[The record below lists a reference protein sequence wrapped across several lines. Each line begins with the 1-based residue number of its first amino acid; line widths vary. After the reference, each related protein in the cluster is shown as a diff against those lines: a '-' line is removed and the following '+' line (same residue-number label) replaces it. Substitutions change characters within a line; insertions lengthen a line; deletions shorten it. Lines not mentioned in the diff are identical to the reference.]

1 MNQIGRRTF
10 LKELGIISGTA
21 MGFSALDPIWVH
33 AAGATLRYGVNSR
46 DIRRLDPMAGPNSND
61 KTVLAAIFNGLVRT
75 TPGEVNAERLEPDL
89 AESWESS
96 KDLKTWTFKLR
107 KGVEFHQGYGEFTS
121 ADVIFSL
128 ERAKDKKTNV
138 YYKSY
143 QPFGKIEALDKHT
156 VRVHLKSPQTALF
169 LLPTVLDWQAGMVL
183 SKKAAEKLGDKLKT
197 TPVGT
202 GPYEF
207 NEYIS
212 QEKLVL
218 LRNENYF
225 RGKPGFE
232 KVEFRMLPD
241 PSSRTLAFKAGEL
254 DIMDVDREQRSIDQV
269 KGSGVVIESFG
280 PASVHK
286 LHIDRNRKPLND
298 LRVRQAIAYAI
309 NRDDIVRF
317 IGQDVAEA
325 LYSVIPAQFVG
336 GLDPVPEKLKYNH
349 DPARAKKLLAEAG
362 VPNGFSIDPV
372 YISERPQFRR
382 PMEIIQNQLGQVG
395 IKINLSVIAH
405 PAWHTKNDEGSNPLV
420 LRAAT
425 RFPTANFVLEEFFLG
440 GGKRNFS
447 HFSAADAELKRA
459 QAETNLEIQK
469 KLWREAQIKI
479 LEDVAAVP
487 THILNTVVAR
497 KAKVDL
503 GFTKLEASLSG
514 GLPIKWNARLT

>member
-1 MNQIGRRTF
+1 MEIGRRKF
-10 LKELGIISGTA
+10 LLELGVLSGTA
-21 MGFSALDPIWVH
+21 FAWGALEPVWVH
-33 AAGATLRYGVNSR
+33 ASGATLRYGINSR

-61 KTVLAAIFNGLVRT
+61 KTVLAAIFNGLVRPA
-75 TPGEVNAERLEPDL
+75 PGEVDAEHLEPDL
-89 AESWESS
+89 AENWESS
-96 KDLKTWTFKLR
+96 KDLKTWTFRLR
-107 KGVEFHQGYGEFTS
+107 KGVEFHKGYGEFT
-121 ADVIFSL
+121 ADDIVFSL
-128 ERAKDKKTNV
+128 NRAKDKKTNV

-143 QPFGKIEALDKHT
+143 LPFGEITALDKHT
-156 VRVHLKSPQTALF
+156 VRINLKSPQTALA
-169 LLPTVLDWQAGMVL
+169 LLPTLLDWQAGMVL

-197 TPVGT
+197 TPIGT
-202 GPYEF
+202 GPYAFDEF
-207 NEYIS
+207 IP
-212 QEKLVL
+212 QERLVL
-218 LRNENYF
+218 TRNDKYF

-269 KGSGVVIESFG
+269 KGPGVVIESFG

-317 IGQDVAEA
+317 IGQEVAEP
-325 LYSVIPAQFVG
+325 LYSVIPAEFVG
-336 GLDPVPEKLKYNH
+336 GLDPVPEKLKYSH
-349 DPARAKKLLAEAG
+349 DPARARKLLANAG
-362 VPNGFSIDPV
+362 LPNGFSIDPV

-447 HFSAADAELKRA
+447 RFSAADAELKRA
-459 QAETNLEIQK
+459 QAETDLEVQK

-487 THILNTVVAR
+487 THVLNTIVAR
-497 KAKVDL
+497 KAKVNL
-503 GFTKLEASLSG
+503 GFAELESSLSG
-514 GLPIKWNARLT
+514 GLPIKWNTRLT

>member
-1 MNQIGRRTF
+1 MNQIDRRTF
-10 LKELGIISGTA
+10 LKELGIIGGTA
-21 MGFSALDPIWVH
+21 LGLSALKPVWVH
-33 AAGATLRYGVNSR
+33 AAGGTLRYGVNAR

-75 TPGEVNAERLEPDL
+75 TPGEVNAERLEADL

-107 KGVEFHQGYGEFTS
+107 KGVEYHQGYGEFTS
-121 ADVIFSL
+121 ADVVFSL

-156 VRVHLKSPQTALF
+156 VRVNLKSPQTALF

-197 TPVGT
+197 TPIGT
-202 GPYEF
+202 GPYMF
-207 NEYIS
+207 NEYIP
-212 QEKLVL
+212 QERLVL
-218 LRNENYF
+218 VRNENHF

-232 KVEFRMLPD
+232 KVVFRMLPD

-254 DIMDVDREQRSIDQV
+254 DIMDVDREQRAIDQV
-269 KGSGVVIESFG
+269 KGAGVVIESFG

-286 LHIDRNRKPLND
+286 LHIDRTRKPLND
-298 LRVRQAIAYAI
+298 LKVRQAIAYAL
-309 NRDDIVRF
+309 NRDDIIRF
-317 IGQDVAEA
+317 IGKDVAEP

-349 DPARAKKLLAEAG
+349 DSAKAKKLLAEAG
-362 VPNGFSIDPV
+362 LANGFSIDPV
-372 YISERPQFRR
+372 FISERPQFRR
-382 PMEIIQNQLGQVG
+382 PMEIIQNQLAQVG

-425 RFPTANFVLEEFFLG
+425 RFPTANFILEEFFLG

-447 HFSAADAELKRA
+447 HFSGADAELKRA
-459 QAETNLEIQK
+459 QAETDLQVQK

-503 GFTKLEASLSG
+503 GFAKLESSLSG
-514 GLPIKWNARLT
+514 GLPIEWNARLT

>member
-1 MNQIGRRTF
+1 MNQIDRRTF
-10 LKELGIISGTA
+10 FKELGIVGGA
-21 MGFSALDPIWVH
+21 ALGLSALDLPW
-33 AAGATLRYGVNSR
+33 AYAGDGTLRYGVNSR

-75 TPGEVNAERLEPDL
+75 SPGEVNAERLEPDL

-96 KDLKTWTFKLR
+96 KDLKTWTFALR
-107 KGVEFHQGYGEFTS
+107 KGVEFHLGYGEFTA

-143 QPFGKIEALDKHT
+143 QPFGKIEALDKHR
-156 VRVHLKSPQTALF
+156 VRVHLESPQTVLS

-183 SKKAAEKLGDKLKT
+183 SKRAAEKLGDKLKT
-197 TPVGT
+197 TPIGT
-202 GPYEF
+202 GPYVF
-207 NEYIS
+207 NEYIP
-212 QEKLVL
+212 QERLVL
-218 LRNENYF
+218 LRNEKYF

-232 KVEFRMLPD
+232 KIEFRMLPD

-254 DIMDVDREQRSIDQV
+254 EIMDVDREQRAIDQV
-269 KGSGVVIESFG
+269 KGAGVVIESFG
-280 PASVHK
+280 PANVHK
-286 LHIDRNRKPLND
+286 LHIDRTRKPLND

-317 IGQDVAEA
+317 IGPDVAEP

-349 DPARAKKLLAEAG
+349 DQARAKRLLAEAG
-362 VPNGFSIDPV
+362 LANGFSIDPV
-372 YISERPQFRR
+372 FISERPQFRR
-382 PMEIIQNQLGQVG
+382 PMEIIQNQLAQVG

-425 RFPTANFVLEEFFLG
+425 RFPTANFILEEFFLG

-447 HFSAADAELKRA
+447 HFSAADDELKRA
-459 QAETNLEIQK
+459 QAETDLQAQK
-469 KLWREAQIKI
+469 KLWHDAQIKI

-497 KAKVDL
+497 RAKVDL
-503 GFTKLEASLSG
+503 GFAKLESSLSG
-514 GLPIKWNARLT
+514 GLPIEWNAHLS

>member
-1 MNQIGRRTF
+1 
-10 LKELGIISGTA
+10 
-21 MGFSALDPIWVH
+21 
-33 AAGATLRYGVNSR
+33 
-46 DIRRLDPMAGPNSND
+46 MAGPKYNHN
-61 KTVLAAIFNGLVRT
+61 TVQAAILNGLVRK

-183 SKKAAEKLGDKLKT
+183 SKKAAEKLRDKLKT
-197 TPVGT
+197 TPIGT

-349 DPARAKKLLAEAG
+349 DPARA
-362 VPNGFSIDPV
+362 
-372 YISERPQFRR
+372 
-382 PMEIIQNQLGQVG
+382 
-395 IKINLSVIAH
+395 
-405 PAWHTKNDEGSNPLV
+405 
-420 LRAAT
+420 
-425 RFPTANFVLEEFFLG
+425 
-440 GGKRNFS
+440 
-447 HFSAADAELKRA
+447 
-459 QAETNLEIQK
+459 
-469 KLWREAQIKI
+469 
-479 LEDVAAVP
+479 
-487 THILNTVVAR
+487 
-497 KAKVDL
+497 
-503 GFTKLEASLSG
+503 
-514 GLPIKWNARLT
+514 